1 MAKQIGSYDFKSAK
15 LARDSIEV
23 GGRNYARTNV
33 DSGTS
38 VVHNGVTFTV
48 IGPSAI
54 KINGTATASG
64 VGNTTWFGG
73 LTLEPGDYMLWL
85 TNTNGGTIWFR
96 LGTGSS
102 NTHVYSTNGNHTRD
116 NPYRFTVTT
125 AATYQFGPVCAAGT
139 FSNVETKFMLEKG
152 TIPTEWSKAEEDVD
166 AAIAD
171 GKIWYAECPTA
182 ADAVAKVATI
192 TPATTAFELKR
203 GVMVNVYFSATN
215 TGAIGS
221 LTLNV
226 NGSGAKPLR
235 NYYNGGVSTLSSAGY
250 LKAGSIIT
258 FRYDGTNWLSDLT
271 VNSTY
276 NMAQVLW
283 NQPVIASSDTYV
295 GTHIIIGDS
304 GGYRNLAAGKTFDL
318 GYPILYYATAASTTI
333 ASGSTANNHYLSIN
347 GVTFTTNGTI
357 TSGAANKT
365 LYLKGTISGNVFTV
379 AAAPFMTCTP
389 PTSQDG
395 YIYIPLGVMSS
406 ATAGRFTSS
415 KDLYAYVDG
424 AFRQV
429 NPTDI
434 VATQKVYYRS
444 HVGGDVPVPTAWIE
458 KNTDQY
464 NTTVS
469 GGNAGWSTKVTPIAS
484 ALNPTEAQKHLY
496 LYTCEQRKRLD
507 GTVKCTGRV
516 SGSNTYALLDDSNTV
531 IDGGKIITGS
541 VTANQI
547 AAGAVTAGKIAA
559 GAITAGKISI
569 GDYNNYIT
577 ANENY
582 PDTLEGGIV
591 SDGWIYKNNATGSN
605 IWLSPSLP
613 NWTKEGEKY
622 RVTGVVKVPAAGTF
636 AIIIYGR
643 NADGTAISSSST
655 GHKTL
660 SANTETAID
669 YEITINSSTASE
681 PKSNVAIVFC
691 TTAGTTS
698 YQTGYCKQMRL
709 ERMTGGELIV
719 DGAITA
725 DKIAANAITIGMI
738 PDANRSTLSSTVV
751 KLTDIASYT
760 ASGEVTGPLVI
771 TTPITTPY
779 MVQMHLKGYNY
790 AYGSETIDL
799 EIGFYNYTANFYN
812 HGYVNHGSM
821 KLTPI
826 KLAKVSSS
834 DKRAM
839 VIIGDATTS
848 WSYPK
853 IVIEEA
859 LITHT
864 AAPDS
869 YMSGWSMT
877 IPSTYPTSLIEL
889 TQVNNGNFFKG
900 DISEA
905 KMTATNYITA
915 DPTDGIK
922 VHNAGDSTTF
932 VQIVSGAIDFVRS
945 SVSAMKMWLDGTV
958 AKVRV
963 GIESAG
969 HSIFSPDGMEV
980 FTDATTSVA
989 KFGSEAR
996 IGEENTSHIKLDTTG
1011 VGIHSPTGAL
1021 VSKFGY
1027 GTTQTTSTSTGTK
1040 PYFVVA
1046 EPYSDSSTTVWS
1058 SSESY
1063 AEGRVVSYNGTQY
1076 VCTTSNTNK
1085 VPSGTSS
1092 YWALLYGS
1100 YSFASGNKVIASGPN
1115 SHAEGVYTK
1124 ALGSDSHAEGNS
1136 TMATMS
1142 YSHSEGVGTLANHY
1156 GAHAEGGYTKAQG
1169 QYSHAAGY
1177 HTVAQHYQTVIG
1189 KYNDP
1194 DASGSPKYAFI
1205 IGNGTADDD
1214 LSNAFMVDWNGAV
1227 EANGVHLI
1235 GTNVPSTSS
1244 YPGFVF
1250 SDGTSAQYI
1259 RTTTN
1264 GILPVS
1270 ADSTNGKS
1278 SIGTSTWPFANGY
1291 FKKINGVTPVLTD
1304 THGSLS
1310 NETITVTSSS
1320 FNVSANGTASVTM
1333 TAPSKSGYEVTG
1345 IRSWVTNN
1353 NDKLGVVAASVTSFR
1368 VRNFTSSAV
1377 SSATLTVTYWCAKVS

>member
-38 VVHNGVTFTV
+38 GTSNGVTFSVT
-48 IGPSAI
+48 GPSAI
-54 KINGTATASG
+54 KINGTASATAAY
-64 VGNTTWFGG
+64 GNTWFGG

-116 NPYRFTVTT
+116 NPYRFTVAT

-139 FSNVETKFMLEKG
+139 YSNVETKFMLEKG

-215 TGAIGS
+215 TGAVGS

-258 FRYDGTNWLSDLT
+258 FRYDGTYWLSDLT

-283 NQPVIASSDTYV
+283 NQPVIASSDTYT

-304 GGYRNLAAGKTFDL
+304 GGYRNLAAGKMFDL

-406 ATAGRFTSS
+406 ATVGRFTSS

-458 KNTDQY
+458 KDTDQY

-469 GGNAGWSTKVTPIAS
+469 GGNAGWSTKVTPIA
-484 ALNPTEAQKHLY
+484 ATLNPTEAQKHLY

-547 AAGAVTAGKIAA
+547 AAGAITAGKIAA
-559 GAITAGKISI
+559 GAITA
-569 GDYNNYIT
+569 
-577 ANENY
+577 
-582 PDTLEGGIV
+582 
-591 SDGWIYKNNATGSN
+591 
-605 IWLSPSLP
+605 
-613 NWTKEGEKY
+613 
-622 RVTGVVKVPAAGTF
+622 
-636 AIIIYGR
+636 
-643 NADGTAISSSST
+643 
-655 GHKTL
+655 
-660 SANTETAID
+660 
-669 YEITINSSTASE
+669 
-681 PKSNVAIVFC
+681 
-691 TTAGTTS
+691 
-698 YQTGYCKQMRL
+698 
-709 ERMTGGELIV
+709 
-719 DGAITA
+719 
-725 DKIAANAITIGMI
+725 DKIATNAITIGMI
-738 PDANRSTLSSTVV
+738 PDANRSTLSNNVV
-751 KLTDIASYT
+751 KLTDIAAYT
-760 ASGEVTGPLVI
+760 ATGEVTGPLVI

-790 AYGSETIDL
+790 ASGSETIDL
-799 EIGFYNYTANFYN
+799 EIGFYNYTANFHNY
-812 HGYVNHGSM
+812 GYVNHGSM

-839 VIIGDATTS
+839 VIIGDTATS

-853 IVIEEA
+853 IVIEEV
-859 LITHT
+859 LITHSAT
-864 AAPDS
+864 PDS

-877 IPSTYPTSLIEL
+877 IPSSYPTSIIEL
-889 TQVNNGNFFKG
+889 TEVTNGNFFKG
-900 DISEA
+900 DISDA
-905 KMTATNYITA
+905 KKTATNYITA
-915 DPTDGIK
+915 DPTNGIK

-932 VQIVSGAIDFVRS
+932 VQIVSGTIDFVRS

-1040 PYFVVA
+1040 PYFVIA

-1264 GILPVS
+1264 GLLPVS

-1278 SIGTSTWPFANGY
+1278 TVGTASWPFANGY

-1310 NETITVTSSS
+1310 TDQLVFTVSMGSIGANTS
-1320 FNVSANGTASVTM
+1320 V
-1333 TAPSKSGYEVTG
+1333 SKSESLTIPSGYSLGG
-1345 IRSWVTNN
+1345 IYYLST
-1353 NDKLGVVAASVTSFR
+1353 DQGASCGIVGWAYSQGDFTVR
-1368 VRNFTSSAV
+1368 VRNYTSSAK
-1377 SSATLTVTYWCAKVS
+1377 TVTVTAKFQYLKVT